1 MLRCLVLPWTGCV
14 WQMNLDKLDQVE
26 QIFRTFIMP
35 LMDENGMNDFDL
47 VWEFERYL
55 TSKRDELALDE
66 KHIVRK
72 WQAPLLS
79 K

>member
-1 MLRCLVLPWTGCV
+1 
-14 WQMNLDKLDQVE
+14 MNTDKLVQLE

-35 LMDENGMNDFDL
+35 LMDENGMHDYDFI
-47 VWEFERYL
+47 WEFERYL
-55 TSKRDELALDE
+55 NSKEGEIASGE
-66 KHIVRK
+66 KQVVRK